1 MAMFGRAL
9 PEGILLTRICGG
21 GVYHIRYGYEGS
33 IFFSVTDLYSGRN
46 ISEKF
51 RLE

>member
-1 MAMFGRAL
+1 MAMFGCAL

-21 GVYHIRYGYEGS
+21 GFSHIRYGYEGS
-33 IFFSVTDLYSGRN
+33 MFFSVIDIYSERN
-46 ISEKF
+46 ISERS